1 MSRSDSAG
9 RAGARGSRRARNGR
23 RRSGDAAPQDTVVDT
38 GPGEVIEEFAPGA
51 GDGPGDGPG
60 DEVPPEGGEAAGEA
74 APARRGKRNGK
85 RKKAGKGRK
94 AEGAPPRRGRRSAES
109 GVDPVSKFSA
119 TALRKVSVLGD
130 RPNQVVNTLAEQSSG
145 KRGTA
150 VLGVL
155 LGLCGVALVALLG
168 VLFYLLLFTDN
179 PLGGGDDPAMAMP
192 EEGHSTLLPTVFQGE
207 SQEQKIFDP
216 IAERPGEAEPLD
228 AEKVFGS
235 DAEKLEL
242 DDLTLTLKEAEATD
256 TCTRWVWGE
265 DLGQALVDGGCTS
278 AARGFYQ
285 DADEEYVAQFTLFDL
300 SDAEASS
307 AAAQALDPRDHETDV
322 GFLVP
327 MDQGVDGLHQGYSQ
341 ASAQVMGHYLAV
353 YWVARAD
360 AGEPDEDTAMAKVNV
375 VAMDA
380 AVWVYEQVGRAKE
393 AEEG

>member
-23 RRSGDAAPQDTVVDT
+23 RHRGDAAPQDTAADT
-38 GPGEVIEEFAPGA
+38 GPGEVVEEFGPAA
-51 GDGPGDGPG
+51 DDGPG
-60 DEVPPEGGEAAGEA
+60 PEAAPGGEEAAEEA
-74 APARRGKRNGK
+74 APARKGK
-85 RKKAGKGRK
+85 RKGKAKKARKGRR
-94 AEGAPPRRGRRSAES
+94 AQPEAAPPRRGRRAAAD

-130 RPNQVVNTLAEQSSG
+130 RPNQVVNTLAEQSTG

-155 LGLCGVALVALLG
+155 LGLCGVALVVLLG
-168 VLFYLLLFTDN
+168 VLFYLLLFTEN
-179 PLGGGDDPAMAMP
+179 PLKGGDDPVMAMP
-192 EEGHSTLLPTVFQGE
+192 EDGHSTLLPTVYQGE
-207 SQEQKIFDP
+207 SQEQDIFAP
-216 IAERPGEAEPLD
+216 IAERPDDAEPLD

-242 DDLTLTLKEAEATD
+242 DDFTLTLQTAEATD

-265 DLGQALVDGGCTS
+265 DVGQALVDGGCTS
-278 AARGFYQ
+278 AARGYYQ
-285 DADEEYVAQFTLFDL
+285 DADKEYVAQFTLFDL

-307 AAAQALDPRDHETDV
+307 AAAKTLDPRNRETDV

-341 ASAQVMGHYLAV
+341 ASTQVMGHYLAV

-360 AGEPDEDTAMAKVNV
+360 AGEPEEDTAMAKVNV

-393 AEEG
+393 EQEG

>member
-23 RRSGDAAPQDTVVDT
+23 RHRGDAAPQDTVVDT
-38 GPGEVIEEFAPGA
+38 APGEVVVEAGPGA
-51 GDGPGDGPG
+51 DDGPG
-60 DEVPPEGGEAAGEA
+60 PEALPEEEAAEEA
-74 APARRGKRNGK
+74 APARRGKRKGK
-85 RKKAGKGRK
+85 AKKGRK
-94 AEGAPPRRGRRSAES
+94 ARGEAAPPRRGRRSAP
-109 GVDPVSKFSA
+109 GTVDPVSKFSA

-130 RPNQVVNTLAEQSSG
+130 RPNQVVSTLAEQSTG
-145 KRGTA
+145 RRGTA

-168 VLFYLLLFTDN
+168 VLFYLLLFTEN
-179 PLGGGDDPAMAMP
+179 SLGGGDDPAIAMP

-207 SQEQKIFDP
+207 SNEQKIFDP
-216 IAERPGEAEPLD
+216 IAERPEDAKPLD

-242 DDLTLTLKEAEATD
+242 DDLTLTLQEAEATD

-265 DLGQALVDGGCTS
+265 DVGQTLVDGGCTS
-278 AARGFYQ
+278 AARGYYQ
-285 DADEEYVAQFTLFDL
+285 DADKEYVAQFTLFDL
-300 SDAEASS
+300 ADAEASS
-307 AAAQALDPRDHETDV
+307 AAAKALDPRNRDTDV

-341 ASAQVMGHYLAV
+341 ASTQVMGHYLAV

-360 AGEPDEDTAMAKVNV
+360 AGEPEEDTAMAKVNV

-393 AEEG
+393 EQEG